1 MDLYEPTYI
10 ALVKRY
16 EAENRRPATEEEKK
30 ELRRMASEL
39 LQDAF
44 TDEPD
49 KEDFVTDDEFVD
61 YRYQAHQVLGFIF
74 CYHNNF
80 SGLNSFY
87 DLDKAIKEL
96 DEIISRLD
104 SEQFCDLSIKL
115 AIKYCRIQ
123 YVKGDCSYYLSKEDE
138 EKLLMRAWEY
148 PNLEKPIRQIIPV
161 FKEYWDGILQG
172 YKRPSAKINRLNY
185 LINLLNEVLEK
196 PYLQQYNSAKTEVAN
211 LRDIYAKQL
220 E

>member
-30 ELRRMASEL
+30 KLRRMATEL

-96 DEIISRLD
+96 DEK
-104 SEQFCDLSIKL
+104 LSFDVLVPVL
-115 AIKYCRIQ
+115 AGYEN
-123 YVKGDCSYYLSKEDE
+123 VEAS
-138 EKLLMRAWEY
+138 
-148 PNLEKPIRQIIPV
+148 IRY
-161 FKEYWDGILQG
+161 KK
-172 YKRPSAKINRLNY
+172 KRPGI
-185 LINLLNEVLEK
+185 VLVVYQMDPCK
-196 PYLQQYNSAKTEVAN
+196 S
-211 LRDIYAKQL
+211 
-220 E
+220 

>member
-1 MDLYEPTYI
+1 M
-10 ALVKRY
+10 VKRY

-30 ELRRMASEL
+30 KLRRMASEL

-96 DEIISRLD
+96 DEIVSRLD
-104 SEQFCDLSIKL
+104 SEQFCDHSIKL